1 MHALLTLGKT
11 CTMDELGMTLRR
23 TQSTGVNLSQLDR
36 ASAPLTRRV
45 YLDGGRSGK
54 YIFLYHACSST
65 SHVHVFAMFMPNGA
79 VKLHLVDHAPRR
91 QQISRLQESYHTRLT
106 AGSTAHGSDIRL

>member
-1 MHALLTLGKT
+1 MHALLKLGKT

-36 ASAPLTRRV
+36 ASAPLTCRV

-65 SHVHVFAMFMPNGA
+65 SHVHMFAMFMPNGA
-79 VKLHLVDHAPRR
+79 VKLHLVDPAPRR
-91 QQISRLQESYHTRLT
+91 QQIPRFQESYHTRLT